1 MEQLTGARCDD
12 AALGLN
18 PSRILAPT
26 LWIQVTF
33 LPAFFLQLG
42 TLTTIKQQQCRL
54 LQSGA
59 DFSPPPGTK
68 LITFLKRDFQT
79 HLFVSNACFMCL
91 FVCFKT
97 YTATNTPSGLP
108 FPGISSLFK
117 IPPGI
122 LFEISMH
129 KNYEAA
135 TATASSPFSVSPSN
149 LTTLP
154 WRIRTQKYLVSLNT

>member
-1 MEQLTGARCDD
+1 MNTGHILAGILP
-12 AALGLN
+12 AALRHIEN
-18 PSRILAPT
+18 NQTTTMQIAAERSRL
-26 LWIQVTF
+26 
-33 LPAFFLQLG
+33 
-42 TLTTIKQQQCRL
+42 
-54 LQSGA
+54 
-59 DFSPPPGTK
+59 FSPPPGTK

-97 YTATNTPSGLP
+97 YTATHSLGSP

-135 TATASSPFSVSPSN
+135 TATASSLFSVSPTN
-149 LTTLP
+149 PTTLP
-154 WRIRTQKYLVSLNT
+154 WRIRTAKHKNIWYHSIHNSHP

>member
-1 MEQLTGARCDD
+1 MRH
-12 AALGLN
+12 LGSTL
-18 PSRILAPT
+18 PASWAPT

-33 LPAFFLQLG
+33 SPAFFLQLG
-42 TLTTIKQQQCRL
+42 TLRTIKQQQCRL

-97 YTATNTPSGLP
+97 YTATNTPSGLGSP
-108 FPGISSLFK
+108 SPVSHHCLKFLQEFYLKFQCIK
-117 IPPGI
+117 ITRLPPPPPAAPPLCPPLTSRHYRGGS
-122 LFEISMH
+122 EH
-129 KNYEAA
+129 KNIWYH
-135 TATASSPFSVSPSN
+135 SIHNSHP
-149 LTTLP
+149 
-154 WRIRTQKYLVSLNT
+154 

>member
-1 MEQLTGARCDD
+1 MRH
-12 AALGLN
+12 LGSTL
-18 PSRILAPT
+18 PASWAPT

-33 LPAFFLQLG
+33 SPAFFLQLG
-42 TLTTIKQQQCRL
+42 TLRTIKQQQCRL

-97 YTATNTPSGLP
+97 YTATNTPSGLGLP

-135 TATASSPFSVSPSN
+135 TASVSPTN
-149 LTTLP
+149 LTTLL